1 MGPNMGPTW
10 APRGAQ
16 KRPKSAFEI
25 GGGSLFFGFDVGKP
39 WETDLGPILGPSWG
53 LLGPILGPLGAHLGP
68 SWGLWGTF
76 GAILGPLGGQL
87 GSLRALMVAI
97 MVSFAV

>member
-10 APRGAQ
+10 APRGPQ
-16 KRPKSAFEI
+16 NRSKSAFQI
-25 GGGSLFFGFDVGKP
+25 DWGSPFFGSDVGKL
-39 WETDLGPILGPSWG
+39 WKTDVGPILGPSGG